1 MTNPLGPG
9 PLIYGHRGDSS
20 RAPDNSI
27 EAFTLN
33 AEAGGD
39 GVELDVRRS
48 SDGVLILSHD
58 SVHPTI
64 GPLSEASFDRI
75 RSEDPLIVTLEEGL
89 AAIPPSMSVNVE
101 IKNWKSER
109 GFDRKRTIVDQTIAT
124 IREVDDPSR
133 MLISSFDPF
142 AMIRTKRIAPSIARG
157 QLVWTNTKLN
167 VGLWWTRLF
176 RHQSINLPAVYVAD
190 DPEAVV
196 RKANGFGLAVMV
208 YVVDDQDTMRRLFS
222 AGVDMIVTNDVGG
235 GASVAAEFRRSAG
248 ER

>member
-27 EAFTLN
+27 EAFTLT

-48 SDGVLILSHD
+48 SDGVLILAHD

-64 GPLSEASFDRI
+64 GPLSEASFDQI
-75 RSEDPLIVTLEEGL
+75 RSEDPLVVTLEEGL
-89 AAIPPSMSVNVE
+89 AAIPPTLAVNVE
-101 IKNWKSER
+101 IKNWKTER
-109 GFDRKRTIVDQTIAT
+109 GFDRKRTVVDQTIAT
-124 IREVDDPSR
+124 LKEIDDPTR

-142 AMIRTKRIAPSIARG
+142 AMIKTKRIAPSIARG
-157 QLVWTNTKLN
+157 QLVWTNTRLN

-176 RHQSINLPAVYVAD
+176 RHQSINLPAVYVQD
-190 DPEAVV
+190 DPESVV
-196 RKANGFGLAVMV
+196 SKAHAFGLAVMV
-208 YVVDDQDTMRRLFS
+208 YVVDDPDTMRRLFA
-222 AGVDMIVTNDVGG
+222 AGVDMIVTNEVGV
-235 GASVAAEFRRSAG
+235 GATVAAEFRRSKDQG
-248 ER
+248 